1 MVSVENPALRGG
13 GRVLKQ
19 ITPMAATK
27 EIEGQIWTKN
37 VSRDNLESAEAQ
49 FEVLSSTYNQDNSIN
64 IRVHALGQPA
74 NEFKRTDPNLEDVY
88 FIALKED
95 LN

>member
-1 MVSVENPALRGG
+1 M
-13 GRVLKQ
+13 LKQ
-19 ITPMAATK
+19 ITPLAATK

-37 VSRDNLESAEAQ
+37 LSRDNLEQAEAQ

-64 IRVHALGQPA
+64 IRVYAMERPVSDFEVA
-74 NEFKRTDPNLEDVY
+74 EPNLEDVY
-88 FIALKED
+88 FIVLKKD